1 MRRARRR
8 PASVTFYAQT
18 FQKPAR
24 YFCHCPTG
32 PSGRAG
38 RGLPTG
44 GRGMSPWSLVV
55 VFWRVVWYLRGRD
68 RINAAPGYRAWPSYP
83 SCLSRLAVMS
93 WPWLWRP
100 WPWPSCLGA
109 ASLAAVAVS
118 LLSMDV
124 SPSCGCDTP
133 TNASVYNV
141 FSGVLCLDLRNINVA
156 RIVIAIK
163 QTTTERNGD
172 EREATTTKPTAA
184 RTVTRS
190 PLGRRGMDD

>member
-1 MRRARRR
+1 MRKLFKNPRAISAIVP
-8 PASVTFYAQT
+8 PA
-18 FQKPAR
+18 PAE
-24 YFCHCPTG
+24 G
-32 PSGRAG
+32 PGGGSPR
-38 RGLPTG
+38 G

-55 VFWRVVWYLRGRD
+55 VFWRVVWYLRGCD
-68 RINAAPGYRAWPSYP
+68 RINVVPVVPGHAWPS
-83 SCLSRLAVMS
+83 
-93 WPWLWRP
+93 WP
-100 WPWPSCLGA
+100 WPWPSWLT
-109 ASLAAVAVS
+109 SLW
-118 LLSMDV
+118 SMDM

-172 EREATTTKPTAA
+172 EREVTTTKPTAA